1 MSNVSAICTIVI
13 LGIIALSSIIGL
25 IVAFCRGEMKKFIEE
40 KMTEAEKSGKSGSE
54 KLQYVVNAFGD
65 KYKIGSIIL
74 NCEKFV
80 EEIIKLSKN
89 INCK

>member
-25 IVAFCRGEMKKFIEE
+25 IVSFCRGEMKKFIEE

-54 KLQYVVNAFGD
+54 KLQYVVDAFGD

>member
-54 KLQYVVNAFGD
+54 KLQYVVNAFCA

>member
-1 MSNVSAICTIVI
+1 MSNVSTICTIVI

-54 KLQYVVNAFGD
+54 KLQYVVNAFGA

>member
-54 KLQYVVNAFGD
+54 KLQYVVDAFGD
-65 KYKIGSIIL
+65 KYKIGSIVL